1 HRKISSVV
9 EYNQLIYLVEQGD
22 LPNGILNAEM
32 LKSLFE
38 GSQKI
43 LSEWRIAKD
52 MEENGK
58 NYVLFGVPDKVFF
71 KDGKI
76 YVVDFKHSLL
86 NRQQELD
93 KYRFQ
98 VQFYMYLLA
107 DFGEIGGGYLIST
120 KSGKVVEIQ
129 KPDDDFVNDVK
140 RRIDK
145 FLEVVFI

>member
-1 HRKISSVV
+1 
-9 EYNQLIYLVEQGD
+9 
-22 LPNGILNAEM
+22 
-32 LKSLFE
+32 LKAV
-38 GSQKI
+38 KRI
-43 LSEWRIAKD
+43 LSEWRIAKEHGGKR
-52 MEENGK
+52 EEIS
-58 NYVLFGVPDKVFF
+58 VLFGVPDKVFF

-129 KPDDDFVNDVK
+129 SQMM
-140 RRIDK
+140 I
-145 FLEVVFI
+145 L